1 MLFFTY
7 LFTYFSNNLYVF
19 YVQSLLAFFVICAF
33 TLTHSAKI
41 SQIIQIKGVK
51 PKQKVNFSKRKA

>member
-7 LFTYFSNNLYVF
+7 FLLISRILSMYSTFSRSSF
-19 YVQSLLAFFVICAF
+19 FFVVCAF
-33 TLTHSAKI
+33 ALTHNAKL

-51 PKQKVNFSKRKA
+51 PKKKLISLTILC

>member
-7 LFTYFSNNLYVF
+7 FLLISRIISMLF

-41 SQIIQIKGVK
+41 SQIIQKKGVK
-51 PKQKVNFSKRKA
+51 PK

>member
-7 LFTYFSNNLYVF
+7 LLIYLLISRIISMYSTFSRF
-19 YVQSLLAFFVICAF
+19 SFFVICAF

-51 PKQKVNFSKRKA
+51 PK

>member
-7 LFTYFSNNLYVF
+7 FLLISRILSMYSTFSRSSF
-19 YVQSLLAFFVICAF
+19 FFFVVCAF
-33 TLTHSAKI
+33 ALTHNAKL

-51 PKQKVNFSKRKA
+51 PK

>member
-7 LFTYFSNNLYVF
+7 FLLISRILSMYLLSMYSTFSRSSF
-19 YVQSLLAFFVICAF
+19 FFVVCAF
-33 TLTHSAKI
+33 ALTHDAKL

-51 PKQKVNFSKRKA
+51 PK

>member
-7 LFTYFSNNLYVF
+7 FLNNLYVF

-33 TLTHSAKI
+33 ALTHDAKI

-51 PKQKVNFSKRKA
+51 QK

>member
-7 LFTYFSNNLYVF
+7 LFIYLFLEY
-19 YVQSLLAFFVICAF
+19 SLCILRSVVVRFFWVCAF
-33 TLTHSAKI
+33 ALTRNAKV

-51 PKQKVNFSKRKA
+51 QK

>member
-19 YVQSLLAFFVICAF
+19 YVQSLLFSFVVCAF
-33 TLTHSAKI
+33 ALTHDAKI
-41 SQIIQIKGVK
+41 SQIIQKKGVK
-51 PKQKVNFSKRKA
+51 PK

>member
-19 YVQSLLAFFVICAF
+19 YVQSLLFSFVVCAF
-33 TLTHSAKI
+33 ALTHSAKI
-41 SQIIQIKGVK
+41 SQIIHIKGVK
-51 PKQKVNFSKRKA
+51 PK

>member
-19 YVQSLLAFFVICAF
+19 YVQSLLAFCDLCFYF
-33 TLTHSAKI
+33 NT
-41 SQIIQIKGVK
+41 
-51 PKQKVNFSKRKA
+51 

>member
-7 LFTYFSNNLYVF
+7 LFTYLFLEY
-19 YVQSLLAFFVICAF
+19 SLCILRSVVVRFFVVCAF
-33 TLTHSAKI
+33 ALTHDAKL

-51 PKQKVNFSKRKA
+51 PK

>member
-7 LFTYFSNNLYVF
+7 FLLISRIISMYSTFSRF
-19 YVQSLLAFFVICAF
+19 SFFFVICAF
-33 TLTHSAKI
+33 TLTHCAKI

-51 PKQKVNFSKRKA
+51 QK